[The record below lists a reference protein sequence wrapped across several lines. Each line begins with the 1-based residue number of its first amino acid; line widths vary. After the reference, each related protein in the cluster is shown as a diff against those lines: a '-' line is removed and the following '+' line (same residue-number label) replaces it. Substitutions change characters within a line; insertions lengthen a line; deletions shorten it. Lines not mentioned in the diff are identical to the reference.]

1 MVSSV
6 NLYEPL
12 MNLSIRIRDFH
23 EPFTDPQKELF
34 ED

>member
-1 MVSSV
+1 MVPSV

-23 EPFTDPQKELF
+23 EPFADPQKEVF